1 MRIYILTM
9 GLLAGVLLLT
19 ACQNDALPAE
29 MAEGTAMPVA
39 GSTDGTYLNLRIVNG
54 VETVTRATTTGT
66 TAENTIYDGILVIFK
81 GNGES
86 TATLQ
91 SAVAIDQLI
100 NNPGT
105 STSVD
110 VIQRLPEGTHPY
122 PATGVGK
129 LYVMALLNTT
139 ATGLRVSGNML
150 YLNGTS
156 LSGYT
161 RAQLQSSVI
170 NAVGSTEE
178 HVGLYMASKPKGT
191 GSTPEQTAIQIYDPT
206 VATPSQYLY
215 DREED
220 ITASSSKL
228 TLNVER
234 AAAKVSVT
242 NAATTITSINL
253 NGNGDSHPTVHRMTW
268 TPNNYY
274 TQCYAISGGTGATIT
289 PRTFTATDF
298 SLYPQRSLSGDAIYI
313 SEGSTDIIVE
323 VQLKDGSFLMDDC
336 YVFYPLDDSFTEN
349 SFHDLYPSA
358 SQFVA
363 YLKSG
368 WAWQRSGYDL
378 STRSADDIYGNMK
391 MEMSANGSVTFTFTM
406 DTTGYSEEERAGLTR
421 LKTFLDS
428 HTKGFRNGKMYYTY
442 TVNPIE
448 RNNAY
453 SLTLQ
458 TTSIS
463 GVGRPTP

>member
-1 MRIYILTM
+1 MRLYILIM

-19 ACQNDALPAE
+19 ACQRDALLDR
-29 MAEGTAMPVA
+29 MAEGTALPMD
-39 GSTDGTYLNLRIVNG
+39 GSTEGSYLNLRTVNDAQDA
-54 VETVTRATTTGT
+54 TRAAVVGT
-66 TAENTIYDGILVIFK
+66 AAENAIYDGILVILE
-81 GNGES
+81 GNDES
-86 TATLQ
+86 SATLQ
-91 SAVAIDQLI
+91 SAVVIDQLI

-110 VIQRLPEGTHPY
+110 VIQRLPQGTHPY
-122 PATGVGK
+122 PAAGTGK
-129 LYVMALLNTT
+129 LFVMALLNTT
-139 ATGLRVSGNML
+139 ATGLHVNGNML
-150 YLNGTS
+150 YLNGLS
-156 LSGYT
+156 LNGYT
-161 RAQLQSSVI
+161 REQLQNVVI

-178 HVGLYMASKPKGT
+178 HVGLYMASKPIGT
-191 GSTPEQTAIQIYDPT
+191 GATLQQTAVQIYDPT
-206 VATPSQYLY
+206 AATPSQYLY

-220 ITASSSKL
+220 ITGSSSKL
-228 TLNVER
+228 ILNVER
-234 AAAKVSVT
+234 AAAKVSIG
-242 NAATTITSINL
+242 NAITTITSINL
-253 NGNGDSHPTVHRMTW
+253 NGNSNSHPTVHRMTW

-274 TQCYAISGGTGATIT
+274 TQCYAISGGTGAAIT
-289 PRTFTATDF
+289 PKTFAATDF
-298 SLYPQRSLSGDAIYI
+298 SLYPQRSLCGDAVYMA
-313 SEGSTDIIVE
+313 EGSTDIIVE
-323 VQLKDGSFLMDDC
+323 LQLKDGSFLMDDC

-391 MEMSANGSVTFTFTM
+391 MEMSANGSVTFIFTM